1 MISTHPPIGSESQVL
16 KQPQKRHLRSDLLCF
31 AADYLLLLL
40 QLRKQLCRSVAHA
53 HPNYEVMERARDRLA
68 KMGIGGVSILLFGR
82 THRYTLA
89 DRMGL
94 CCWEAATSL

>member
-1 MISTHPPIGSESQVL
+1 ML